1 MSIAF
6 RCKVNNHPALIF
18 KLPTKSIPF
27 NYFLK
32 KHCDNASSQCT
43 IKHHEVIKVPVLLS
57 TQRGTREL
65 VCKLCR
71 QIPFLLQ
78 LNYSNRSRNWHVN
91 SAAEIP
97 LSHFVRLPS
106 TFSNHSS
113 RTIRHMTTEA
123 KIPFSLP
130 GCQTCACNFSA
141 VVAFSE
147 DLETSRA
154 LCNQKFFFLIQ

>member
-1 MSIAF
+1 MLP
-6 RCKVNNHPALIF
+6 VNAQLNIMR
-18 KLPTKSIPF
+18 
-27 NYFLK
+27 
-32 KHCDNASSQCT
+32 
-43 IKHHEVIKVPVLLS
+43 LS
-57 TQRGTREL
+57 RYQSYCLHKEEHRNWS
-65 VCKLCR
+65 VNSADK
-71 QIPFLLQ
+71 IPFLLQ
-78 LNYSNRSRNWHVN
+78 LNYSNGSRNWHVN

-97 LSHFVRLPS
+97 LSHLVRLPS

-123 KIPFSLP
+123 KIPFYLP

-154 LCNQKFFFLIQ
+154 LCNQKFFFLIQWLPCNANGHFC